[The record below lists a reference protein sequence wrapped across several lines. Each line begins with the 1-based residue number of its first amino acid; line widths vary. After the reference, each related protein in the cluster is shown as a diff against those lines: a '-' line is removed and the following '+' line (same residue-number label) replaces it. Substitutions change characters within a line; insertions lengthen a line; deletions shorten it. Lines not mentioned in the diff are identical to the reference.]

1 MEAKYKLTVEEL
13 TLFFEQIESLPS
25 TVKEGEG
32 DEELLDRVT
41 DFQKEAAVLLSQEM
55 TESRLLDI
63 CIESGV
69 VLDIE
74 LPEISKFKQVI
85 WPCKGYYSLKSIM
98 VIIYTPSL
106 TLKSVHFFAHTVYVQ
121 GGAQTIRRLIT

>member
-55 TESRLLDI
+55 TESRLLDK
-63 CIESGV
+63 CIECGV

-74 LPEISKFKQVI
+74 MPEISKFKQVI
-85 WPCKGYYSLKSIM
+85 
-98 VIIYTPSL
+98 
-106 TLKSVHFFAHTVYVQ
+106 
-121 GGAQTIRRLIT
+121 